1 MINTIL
7 EQTAFFFLIFSSW
20 YNKGCRNLYYGGFMQ
35 ELLQITIILVSSFLA
50 IELSKKVGIPAVVG
64 QLLVG
69 IVIGPSF
76 LNFVH
81 QGEMVH
87 FLSELGVIL
96 LMFLAGLEANLA
108 LLKKIS
114 ETQFSCRCLRGSHSS
129 STFLSLHTILRLSD
143 PNISLLRYRL
153 CCNKC
158 FNNC

>member
-1 MINTIL
+1 MGDLCKNFYKL
-7 EQTAFFFLIFSSW
+7 QLFW
-20 YNKGCRNLYYGGFMQ
+20 YQ
-35 ELLQITIILVSSFLA
+35 VFLA